1 MKPGGADSERFARQR
16 GMGWDGLVMLL
27 LSNLM
32 LLATLGLSGLW
43 QFRRVWRI
51 ARDAPAT
58 VAEKGGWVVVLGLR
72 LQHDQVTLD
81 YARRL
86 QRAAAL
92 YQADPRRW
100 LLLVGGRAGG
110 TVSEAERGR
119 QFLLERGVPADR
131 LFVEDQSL
139 NTLENLRQARR
150 LLMGGEQRSWVLVTQ
165 RYHLARVQA
174 LARGLGLQPR
184 LCAAE
189 ERLRHD
195 PGTLWRLALEAYYL
209 HWYDVGRIW
218 SRWTR
223 NRKSLARIT

>member
-1 MKPGGADSERFARQR
+1 MKPGGASSERFARQR
-16 GMGWDGLVMLL
+16 GMGWDGLAMLL
-27 LSNLM
+27 LSNLV
-32 LLATLGLSGLW
+32 LLATLGSSGLW

-51 ARDAPAT
+51 ARAAPAT
-58 VAEKGGWVVVLGLR
+58 VAEDGGWVLVLGLR
-72 LQHDQVTLD
+72 LRSDQVTPD

-92 YQADPRRW
+92 YQTDPRRR
-100 LLLVGGRAGG
+100 LLLVGGRTGG

-119 QFLLERGVPADR
+119 QFLLEKGIPADH

-139 NTLENLRQARR
+139 NTLDNLRQARQFLR
-150 LLMGGEQRSWVLVTQ
+150 GDKQNAWVLVTQ
-165 RYHLARVQA
+165 RYHLARAQA
-174 LARGLGLQPR
+174 LAHGLGLYPR

-195 PGTLWRLALEAYYL
+195 PKTLWRLALETYYL
-209 HWYDVGRIW
+209 HWYDVGRTW

-223 NRKSLARIT
+223 NRQSLARIT

>member
-1 MKPGGADSERFARQR
+1 MNPGGTDSERFARQR
-16 GMGWDGLVMLL
+16 GMGWDGLAMLL

-32 LLATLGLSGLW
+32 LLVTLGSSGLW

-58 VAEKGGWVVVLGLR
+58 VAEEGEWVVVLGLR
-72 LQHDQVTLD
+72 LRRDQVTLD

-86 QRAAAL
+86 GRAAAL
-92 YQADPRRW
+92 YQADPRRR
-100 LLLVGGRAGG
+100 LLLVGGRTGG

-119 QFLLERGVPADR
+119 RFLLESGVPTDH

-139 NTLENLRQARR
+139 NTLDNLRQARR
-150 LLMGGEQRSWVLVTQ
+150 LLTAGEQRSWVLVTQ
-165 RYHLARVQA
+165 RYHLARAQA
-174 LARGLGLQPR
+174 LAHGLGLQPR

-195 PGTLWRLALEAYYL
+195 PKTLWRLALEAYYL
-209 HWYDVGRIW
+209 HWYDVGRTW

-223 NRKSLARIT
+223 NRRSLARIT

>member
-1 MKPGGADSERFARQR
+1 MNPDGVSSARFARQR
-16 GMGWDGLVMLL
+16 GMGWDGLAMLL

-43 QFRRVWRI
+43 QFQRVWRI
-51 ARDAPAT
+51 ARDALAT
-58 VAEKGGWVVVLGLR
+58 VAEDGGWVVVLGLR
-72 LQHDQVTLD
+72 LRGDRITLD

-86 QRAAAL
+86 QRAAIL
-92 YQADPRRW
+92 YEANPRRR
-100 LLLVGGRAGG
+100 LLLVGGRTGSAF
-110 TVSEAERGR
+110 SEAERGR
-119 QFLLERGVPADR
+119 QFLLECGVPADH
-131 LFVEDQSL
+131 LVIEDQSL
-139 NTLENLRQARR
+139 NTLDNLRQARR
-150 LLMGGEQRSWVLVTQ
+150 LLTDGGQDSWVLVTQ
-165 RYHLARVQA
+165 RYHLARALV

-195 PGTLWRLALEAYYL
+195 PRTLWRLVLEAYYL

-223 NRKSLARIT
+223 NRRSLARIT